1 MTTLE
6 LLDNLGSM
14 NPTSS
19 SLPIDVHGNSSQTSS
34 QCQTPDHKESL
45 SDTLI
50 GNPIVDIKRQSKRK
64 RVFDKIH
71 DGKCLG
77 CFISMCVDN
86 IGDNSCGT
94 ELDTEADQTQ
104 TEDYWNWP
112 WILGICG
119 LTPSEESNSC
129 EHQI

>member
-19 SLPIDVHGNSSQTSS
+19 SLPVDVHGNSSQTSG
-34 QCQTPDHKESL
+34 QCQTPDHEESL
-45 SDTLI
+45 SNTLI

-64 RVFDKIH
+64 RVFDKVH
-71 DGKCLG
+71 DGECLG
-77 CFISMCVDN
+77 CLISMCVDH
-86 IGDNSCGT
+86 IGNNSGST
-94 ELDTEADQTQ
+94 ELNTEIDQTQ
-104 TEDYWNWP
+104 AEDYWNWP

-119 LTPSEESNSC
+119 LTPSEESDC
-129 EHQI
+129 REHQI

>member
-1 MTTLE
+1 
-6 LLDNLGSM
+6 M

-34 QCQTPDHKESL
+34 QGQTPDHEESL
-45 SDTLI
+45 SDTLS
-50 GNPIVDIKRQSKRK
+50 GNPIVDIKRQSKSK

-71 DGKCLG
+71 DSECLG

-94 ELDTEADQTQ
+94 ELDTETDET
-104 TEDYWNWP
+104 
-112 WILGICG
+112 
-119 LTPSEESNSC
+119 
-129 EHQI
+129 